1 MAASRA
7 AEGRA
12 LGLVSFLAAA
22 AMLIAA
28 CGGGAPSTDP
38 PITGATDSP
47 STSAE
52 ADDQARD
59 QSDADAGSM
68 SSSTEDAASG
78 DEPVAAADEPS
89 DAGAAE
95 NGLSVGVEGS
105 DAGPPDDAAAGVGPD
120 AEPSQP
126 SDTAAAPAGE
136 PPEFPIPPTDLEP
149 APLVDPEPFVAGPF
163 AALTGLITTDLSLD
177 QRRPLAV
184 KIGNGDPEDRPQAG
198 LGAADIVYEVLVEA
212 GKTRLMAVFHSQI
225 PDRIGPVRSVRS
237 SDFAI
242 LEDLA
247 TPYLV
252 SSGANSIVRREMRQ
266 AAAAGT
272 LIDIGAHQLAAPYG
286 RDRSRRAPHNLYFL
300 YESLEPSEPAT
311 PPEAL
316 FEYGSPNPPGLPDAA
331 GVAVAYRT
339 QWGSEVAHVWDS
351 VGGGWVRIQDGT
363 VHTTETANGTAEIA
377 PANVVVVRMPY
388 GRSAAD
394 PISPQALP
402 YGSGEA
408 LVLTSGA
415 VHEAQWERTQDRV
428 GFRFTDRSGNPLSL
442 SAGAT
447 WLLLANNSE
456 RWPIGATTVLTESQ
470 SAQLLADARAASA
483 S

>member
-1 MAASRA
+1 MAPSR
-7 AEGRA
+7 RA
-12 LGLVSFLAAA
+12 GGQAPGALAGLLAAL
-22 AMLIAA
+22 MLVAA
-28 CGGGAPSTDP
+28 CGGGAPP
-38 PITGATDSP
+38 AAPAVTGSADSP
-47 STSAE
+47 STSVE

-59 QSDADAGSM
+59 QSDTGTEAGSM
-68 SSSTEDAASG
+68 SGPTEGAASAT
-78 DEPVAAADEPS
+78 EPVATAEEPS
-89 DAGAAE
+89 DAAATVD
-95 NGLSVGVEGS
+95 GSPSGSEGS
-105 DAGPPDDAAAGVGPD
+105 DAD
-120 AEPSQP
+120 P
-126 SDTAAAPAGE
+126 SDDGASEDGSAATPSESSHAGAGPAGE
-136 PPEFPIPPTDLEP
+136 PPEFPTPPEVPEVPETEP
-149 APLVDPEPFVAGPF
+149 LVAGPF

-177 QRRPLAV
+177 ERRPLAV

-212 GKTRLMAVFHSQI
+212 GKTRFIAVFHSQI

-242 LEDLA
+242 LEDLS
-247 TPYLV
+247 TPYLA
-252 SSGANSIVRREMRQ
+252 SSGANRVVRREMRQ

-272 LIDIGAHQLAAPYG
+272 LIDIGAHQLDAPYK
-286 RDRSRRAPHNLYFL
+286 RDRSRPAPHNLYFL
-300 YESLEPSEPAT
+300 YENLAPSEPAS

-351 VGGGWVRIQDGT
+351 IGGGWVRIQDGT

-415 VHEAQWERTQDRV
+415 VHEAQWERSQGRV

-447 WLLLANNSE
+447 WLLLANDSG
-456 RWPIGATTVLTESQ
+456 RWPIGAAAVLTESQ
-470 SAQLLADARAASA
+470 SEQLLADARAAA